1 MGKLLGLELHNFKS
15 YKGTANVGFG
25 DANFTSIIGPNGAGK
40 SNMMDAISFVLGV
53 QSFHL
58 RSSGLKDLI
67 YRGRIGEYETT
78 QNCDLAYVRA
88 IYEKSNGERMVL
100 QRSINATGT
109 SDYKINDKS
118 VTALQ
123 YTMILKEENILV
135 KARNFLVFQG
145 DIENVAS
152 QEPKQLA
159 NLIETISGKNKA
171 VELHAE
177 VFSRKRNLTTES
189 KQYKEQMRE
198 REIFEEKLSER
209 NKYIKILH
217 LYKLFHNER
226 KHFKI
231 KADVRSVSE
240 RVLNHRRNLAA
251 SEVAFKNLAAETSA
265 QELQVKKLEQII
277 ADLRQH
283 MEEAKRGL
291 LPSQSS
297 KKLLENKIAFTK
309 KKIDDL
315 ENDIRAQSDQ
325 EESLK
330 TKLRDTEANYAAFSR
345 KFAELEQ
352 QINIPKEGVNEYEAL
367 RGQYL
372 ADSGSQLESDLAIV
386 NADRESLEISLKD
399 LQLQREQS
407 ASRVLEL
414 ESKAHVNLG
423 STLHD
428 LNARIQDIDSMIS
441 AKWKERKLYKS
452 VRRLPRSRCSSSTQS
467 LKMFSRV
474 LRSYLSIKK
483 KLRSRELR
491 DNVAML
497 RSVLPEGSIK
507 GLLYDLVQAT
517 QRKYE
522 LALSTVLGADYDS
535 IVVDTTATAH
545 KCIDILKERRAGLA
559 SFIPLNSVVNEPM
572 NLNYLRSLHEEARP
586 AIDVVKYDDPT
597 IERAVQYAAGNA
609 IIVENL
615 DIARELKWN
624 FHEVISCKFVSI
636 DGSVIHKS
644 GLMTG
649 GQQEK
654 RAGATARWGK
664 NEMNQLL
671 KRKDEIASALERIAK
686 EKPSAIET
694 NSLTEEISQL
704 EALKPSLRSQAAV
717 LERQIFEANQEVAF
731 LKEGEQ
737 EIDDKVR
744 RKQEDLEALKSEI
757 ESYESQIQELKRR
770 IYSNF
775 CDKYGLSSISD
786 YELTHG
792 TALRGRVREKTEFE
806 KSITSLKNQ
815 ISFHEERRNETI
827 ARKERLEND
836 IARSTSD
843 FERLHDE
850 IKKAEEKLHR
860 IEQDIEEE
868 SINRSVLVE
877 ALQTKMRE
885 ASIKESEMKEIEY
898 EVKNLTRELGHF
910 EETLLKVDADRYNMI
925 KNCKIEDIDLPLEDG
940 FLDAI
945 SLDVENTSHAVYQ
958 VHIDYSLLESRLKD
972 SYSVRTEAEIRAKI
986 ENMENE
992 LHTLTPNAKAL
1003 ERLQEV
1009 DQKLKEF
1016 DREFSK
1022 AKHNVNRSTSK
1033 FNEVRDKRKEL
1044 FMDAFNHI
1052 SDRIDKVYKSLTSS
1066 TTSSLGGS
1074 AYLTLEDDE
1083 EPFSAGIKYHA
1094 MPPLK
1099 RFRDME
1105 LLSGGENNGS
1115 IGFAFCNSLIP
1126 SISVFVLDEIDAS
1139 LDNGNVKKIA
1149 RYIKENSGPGFQFIV
1164 ISLKSTMFENSE
1176 ALVGIYRDQR
1186 ENCSKTIGLDLR
1198 QYPEEQEKIAIP
1210 ESHQIAAAET

>member
-159 NLIETISGKNKA
+159 NLIETISGSAQYAADYDTLLEEKNKA

-189 KQYKEQMRE
+189 K
-198 REIFEEKLSER
+198 
-209 NKYIKILH
+209 H
-217 LYKLFHNER
+217 
-226 KHFKI
+226 
-231 KADVRSVSE
+231 VSE

-265 QELQVKKLEQII
+265 QELQVKKLEQSI
-277 ADLRQH
+277 ADLRQR

-325 EESLK
+325 EE
-330 TKLRDTEANYAAFSR
+330 

-372 ADSGSQLESDLAIV
+372 TDSGSQLESDLAIV

-441 AKWKERKLYKS
+441 AKWKEKEALQKRQEVASFKMLEFNSELKDVLS
-452 VRRLPRSRCSSSTQS
+452 RLEELSSDQKET
-467 LKMFSRV
+467 
-474 LRSYLSIKK
+474 KK
-483 KLRSRELR
+483 QRELR

-572 NLNYLRSLHEEARP
+572 NLNYLRSLHEEARS

-686 EKPSAIET
+686 ERPSAIET

-704 EALKPSLRSQAAV
+704 EALKPSLRSRAAV

-744 RKQEDLEALKSEI
+744 RKQEDLGALKSEI
-757 ESYESQIQELKRR
+757 ESYESQIQEVKRR

-843 FERLHDE
+843 FKRLHDE

-1009 DQKLKEF
+1009 DQKLKDF

-1105 LLSGGENNGS
+1105 LLSGGEKTMAALALL
-1115 IGFAFCNSLIP
+1115 FAIHSYHP
-1126 SISVFVLDEIDAS
+1126 SPFFVLDEIDAS